1 MRIEVVQ
8 DRCLPPVVGR
18 EERAE
23 VQPQVFGLTPQSPQ
37 PARRRGAIAGCV
49 ANLLE
54 AETHPVQLLQLW
66 DLLEQALQRLPFL
79 RCQALWITAVG
90 PHRLTEGIQWNVLAV
105 NTHRPLF
112 WFLGRGEVKSMDDLR
127 GRRLAIHPP
136 RTAPG
141 CFARIVLRRHG
152 LDPDRDLQCVVRAP
166 GDYQM
171 DLLRL
176 RDGSIDAAY
185 VGSTLAPEQVAG
197 EEGFSVLSWVGDHFQ
212 IPTVGIAVDPTRI
225 PLDNPALQAL
235 VRANQ
240 LALLTIAEQPQLA
253 VDYIAS
259 FLGRLTRDE
268 VQRYYERYIGP
279 YFTSDGRVD
288 LNVAQHAIDAV
299 ATELG
304 VAAASVDQMY
314 QPAL

>member
-1 MRIEVVQ
+1 MPQMHRI
-8 DRCLPPVVGR
+8 DLTYVGR
-18 EERAE
+18 GIHEELIAYVADQEGYFEDEGVHVSLRDGIRWATERVRGGATIGLGRA
-23 VQPQVFGLTPQSPQ
+23 
-37 PARRRGAIAGCV
+37 
-49 ANLLE
+49 LLS
-54 AETHPVQLLQLW
+54 
-66 DLLEQALQRLPFL
+66 
-79 RCQALWITAVG
+79 
-90 PHRLTEGIQWNVLAV
+90 RLTEGIQWRVMAV
-105 NTHRPLF
+105 NTYRPLF

-141 CFARIVLRRHG
+141 CFAGIVLRRHG

-171 DLLRL
+171 DLRRL

-185 VGSTLAPEQVAG
+185 VGSTLAPEQVAD
-197 EEGFSVLSWVGDHFQ
+197 EEGYSVLSWVGDHFQ
-212 IPTVGIAVDPTRI
+212 IPTVGIAVDPARI

-235 VRANQ
+235 VRANRR
-240 LALLTIAEQPQLA
+240 ALLTIAEQPQLA

-259 FLGRLTRDE
+259 FLGRLTREE
-268 VQRYYERYIGP
+268 VQRYYNRYIGP
-279 YFTSDGRVD
+279 HYTSDGRVD
-288 LNVAQHAIDAV
+288 LNVAQHAVDAV

-304 VAAASVDQMY
+304 VASVSVEQMY